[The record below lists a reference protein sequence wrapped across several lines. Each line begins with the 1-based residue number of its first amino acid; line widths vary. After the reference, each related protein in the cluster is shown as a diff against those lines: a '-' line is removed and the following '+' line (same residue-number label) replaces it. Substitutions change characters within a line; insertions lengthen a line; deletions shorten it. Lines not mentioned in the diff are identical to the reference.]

1 MTSATVQVEDAPH
14 RDGRDTAGAHVAAV
28 SPRLGS
34 AVLGSAW
41 ALADQATLSLGN
53 FLTNLVLLRFLAP
66 AAFGTYALLFGTLMF
81 AGSLHA
87 ALVVYP
93 LSIGTVPRGGR
104 TRPGS
109 ISRGVTAG
117 GALALTGVL
126 WLPLSACLVAAAA
139 LLGRIDLAPWAIAAL
154 LLWLVQETLRR
165 ALLADL
171 RHRAALIGDAVSYL
185 GQAAVVWGLALRD
198 ALSIESA
205 LMAIAATSAA
215 GALVQA
221 FQVGLRRLPRH
232 LLAPTG
238 LAFWRDGRWLLLV
251 QCLGLLTVY
260 ATPWTLMFFHG
271 GREVAQF
278 QAVAVLLGVAN
289 PVTAGMIGLIVPAVA
304 AASRDGD
311 VTAARAAALR
321 YGAVG
326 AALLLPYYLA
336 LSLFPTTLLSLFS
349 GAESAYVG
357 LATPVRLFV
366 AAYALFYVAQI
377 SAALLN
383 GLGQSRRAFVAHA
396 AGAAATLLVA
406 LPLAAA
412 GGLHG
417 AVWGGL
423 VPAAVHAAASVLLLR
438 RLAGSA
444 RRDCPAP
451 VETCV
456 AARPQAVQPA

>member
-1 MTSATVQVEDAPH
+1 MTSAALQVEDAPP
-14 RDGRDTAGAHVAAV
+14 RDAGETAGVPVTAL
-28 SPRLGS
+28 SPRVGS

-93 LSIGTVPRGGR
+93 LSIGTAARGGR
-104 TRPGS
+104 APVS
-109 ISRGVTAG
+109 SGVTAG
-117 GALALTGVL
+117 GALALTGLL

-139 LLGRIDLAPWAIAAL
+139 LLGRIDLAPWAVAAL

-205 LMAIAATSAA
+205 LAAVAATSAA

-289 PVTAGMIGLIVPAVA
+289 PVTSGMIGLIVPAVA
-304 AASRDGD
+304 AASRHDD

-336 LSLFPTTLLSLFS
+336 LLLFPTTLLSLFS

-423 VPAAVHAAASVLLLR
+423 VPAAVHAAASVMLLR
-438 RLAGSA
+438 RLARPA
-444 RRDCPAP
+444 RRDCPVP

-456 AARPQAVQPA
+456 AARPQAAVQPA

>member
-1 MTSATVQVEDAPH
+1 MTSATLHADHAPDRDA
-14 RDGRDTAGAHVAAV
+14 GDTAGAPAVA
-28 SPRLGS
+28 SPPRLGG

-41 ALADQATLSLGN
+41 ALADQAALSLGN
-53 FLTNLVLLRFLAP
+53 FLTTLVLLRFLAP

-93 LSIGTVPRGGR
+93 LSIGTIARGGGR
-104 TRPGS
+104 F
-109 ISRGVTAG
+109 SRGVTAG

-139 LLGRIDLAPWAIAAL
+139 LLGRIDLAPWAVAAL

-171 RHRAALIGDAVSYL
+171 RHRAALLGDAVSYL
-185 GQAAVVWGLALRD
+185 GQAAVVWGLALRG
-198 ALSIESA
+198 ALSLESA
-205 LMAIAATSAA
+205 LAAVAATSAA
-215 GALVQA
+215 GALIQA
-221 FQVGLRRLPRH
+221 LQVGLRRLPRH

-238 LAFWRDGRWLLLV
+238 LAFWREGRWLLLV

-271 GREVAQF
+271 GEEVAQF

-311 VTAARAAALR
+311 VSAARAAALR

-336 LSLFPTTLLSLFS
+336 LFLFPTTLLSLFS

-383 GLGQSRRAFVAHA
+383 GLGQSRRPFVAHA

-412 GGLHG
+412 GGLRG

-438 RLAGSA
+438 RLNSPA
-444 RRDCPAP
+444 RHDRLTP
-451 VETCV
+451 VEARV
-456 AARPQAVQPA
+456 AARPQAAVQPA